1 MWTELESLLSAY
13 LEGRVSRRGL
23 GLWLAEFDWD
33 STEPENVAL
42 QDDVA
47 TLDLILT
54 EVAEGLRP
62 EALLRDAI
70 EGLAHPSAA
79 GREGQIPTGEVD
91 ARRL

>member
-1 MWTELESLLSAY
+1 MWSELESLLSAY
-13 LEGRVSRRGL
+13 LEGRASRHEL

-33 STEPENVAL
+33 SADPEAMVL

-54 EVAEGLRP
+54 EVTEGLRP
-62 EALLRDAI
+62 KAELRDVV
-70 EGLAHPSAA
+70 ERLAHPPAA
-79 GREGQIPTGEVD
+79 GKEGGILGSEVE